1 MRKKVLF
8 ICTHN
13 SARSQMAEGL
23 LNAHFG
29 DRFQALSAGT
39 HPTGLHPLAVQA
51 MAEIGID
58 ISSHRSKHIAELR
71 DEEFDYVVTVCDRAR
86 ETCPFFPRA
95 RVLLNAPFPDPSSYS
110 AETELDAFR
119 TVRDMIAAWIEE
131 TFGTL

>member
-1 MRKKVLF
+1 VLF

-23 LNAHFG
+23 LNARFG
-29 DRFQALSAGT
+29 DRFLALSAGT

-71 DEEFDYVVTVCDRAR
+71 DEEFHYVVTVCDRAG

-95 RVLLNAPFPDPSSYS
+95 RAQYHTPFPDPTSYP

-119 TVRDMIAAWIEE
+119 TVRDMIAAWIEK
-131 TFGTL
+131 TFAPL